1 MCDSLSI
8 QKVWEGNVLCNG
20 VLKMSIKSVI
30 TYGLLTVSESF
41 ELNGNAKIQV
51 SSNRMRTFQQIQD
64 FAAEIFNRDE
74 QIQKTYTGDSWTKS
88 SFQSVSFL

>member
-1 MCDSLSI
+1 
-8 QKVWEGNVLCNG
+8 
-20 VLKMSIKSVI
+20 MSIKSVI

-88 SFQSVSFL
+88 SFQSVSFV